1 MFGLY
6 TKHALQNLQN
16 FQKRRHAV
24 RVADFAIELMRFCV
38 RRKTIDMATDTAV
51 FSKVL
56 LDLLHES
63 QTESLTATAV
73 PNVQLQDSAVLR
85 WIRFQEVIF
94 RVLGNRAGN
103 AADDRPVVISKID
116 HSGLLTHLFEEPSDI
131 PLRIKIGGPSG
142 PVEIVQRSDIR
153 LQLSDSLDERRLI
166 SSPYGRISTDM

>member
-1 MFGLY
+1 MNRHAE
-6 TKHALQNLQN
+6 HALQNLKG

-24 RVADFAIELMRFCV
+24 RIADFAIELMRFGV
-38 RRKTIDMATDTAV
+38 RRKTIDMAPNAAV

-73 PNVQLQDSAVLR
+73 LNVQLQDSAVLR

-94 RVLGNRAGN
+94 CVLRNRSGN
-103 AADDRPVVISKID
+103 AADDRAIIISKID
-116 HSGLLTHLFEEPSDI
+116 HTGLLTHLFEEPSDI
-131 PLRIKIGGPSG
+131 PLRIKIIGPSG

-153 LQLSDSLDERRLI
+153 LQLSDSLDERWLVSIPIRA
-166 SSPYGRISTDM
+166 DFH